1 MKNDIVYK
9 ITHRHDTWKNIRHIG
24 EPSATPNPFCGMLC
38 RDFNA
43 SDWRYGDN
51 PPAPAPSNSMYVVLC
66 DEHGNVLEYKG
77 GDDENCV
84 ACIVTKQANE
94 NFDIWNNLFPSSYAT
109 FAWEYEIPWGIWVA
123 EAMLDNK
130 KGEYSRISL
139 EVSQEIL
146 VPTRPENCP

>member
-9 ITHRHDTWKNIRHIG
+9 ITHRHDTWKHIRHIG
-24 EPSATPNPFCGMLC
+24 EPGSTPNPFFGIFC
-38 RDFNA
+38 RAFNA
-43 SDWRYGDN
+43 SDWRYGDE
-51 PPAPAPSNSMYVVLC
+51 PDPAPGNSAYVVLC

-77 GDDENCV
+77 GDREDCV
-84 ACIVTKQANE
+84 ACIVTEQANE
-94 NFDIWNNLFPSSYAT
+94 NFDIWNNLFPSSYAA
-109 FAWEYEIPWGIWVA
+109 FAWEYEIPWGIEVA
-123 EAMLDNK
+123 ESMLDNR